1 MMYGVEIWG
10 VEEGWKEIDKIHGR
24 MRKKSYEFRDLRSMV
39 WLNWSWVETVGGV
52 R

>member
-1 MMYGVEIWG
+1 MGGLRRDGKRLI
-10 VEEGWKEIDKIHGR
+10 
-24 MRKKSYEFRDLRSMV
+24 KSIGECAKQSWEFRDLQLME